1 MTESLLEELMR
12 VPLNATSATI
22 QGIQMQVIDEYQARA
37 MLNSDIN
44 DDFIHECILNNGH
57 FLFQLDNGNLIY
69 LFKVVEALE

>member
-44 DDFIHECILNNGH
+44 DDFIHECILANGH
-57 FLFQLDNGNLIY
+57 FLFEMVEGTLKT
-69 LFKVVEALE
+69 LFKVHC